1 MSLKDEVAMIV
12 ESKPCI
18 RIALAEGLI
27 NYSALAKYIKEEVE
41 AELGKKVSEGS
52 VMLAIREIHLKQ
64 GKGSD
69 VIKALKTSYYTIESN
84 LIDYVVDWSLESV
97 KKLFEKIAKEDVL
110 LSIIVGK
117 MYASIITHQ
126 NIDDYLDEIGIKPI
140 KKIENLANF
149 RVVIKKEYISSVGI
163 IEEIIRKL
171 VLHNISIVETA
182 SSFTEIGFIIREED
196 VIKAVN
202 AYKSLV

>member
-1 MSLKDEVAMIV
+1 M
-12 ESKPCI
+12 
-18 RIALAEGLI
+18 
-27 NYSALAKYIKEEVE
+27 
-41 AELGKKVSEGS
+41 
-52 VMLAIREIHLKQ
+52 
-64 GKGSD
+64 
-69 VIKALKTSYYTIESN
+69 
-84 LIDYVVDWSLESV
+84 VDWSLKSV